1 MYVLVFVLHIFYL
14 SFTLFFLSYD
24 IIITLI
30 LNKTDIF

>member
-1 MYVLVFVLHIFYL
+1 MYVLIFVLHIFYL

-30 LNKTDIF
+30 LNKTDNF